1 MSRRSFVALLMIS
14 LMLISIPSSA
24 TAQSDDAITDDSIKY
39 TNEEIKVKLD
49 ETVGEL
55 SLKLGDAKMR
65 LSWGTAEEP
74 GEISLFTTQTH
85 FMGVA
90 DLYDSRGRFDKRVGI
105 PVNTAFYQK
114 LDGIIEY
121 DDLNN
126 DGLFNVKSQG
136 KAGTLD
142 EITKANVSHE
152 SIMKYISYSNL
163 TWTPSVL
170 TEECN
175 GNVCQFDFSLEATS
189 ISYQGNDVNASQSLD
204 LIKYIFH
211 ITTTETA
218 VEVEAMP
225 HYRVETHKDR
235 HKNLKI
241 DYTKQIGSSN
251 ITADVLKNVWKY
263 DQILEGWDASS
274 NESRLM
280 TVVEYGMGAY
290 MKDSVAEW
298 TMDQFQKMPGPKPFV
313 GQAKKESAIHTPPPP
328 PKNVHDKFGH
338 PLKCG
343 GSYVEMGNN
352 GQGNEQKDS
361 KKFEKTHCSP
371 EGEELMEE
379 GVSNASVVR
388 AGGLHFDNDGAKMAS
403 IRWVSNATVD
413 GVEEEVLFQVHG
425 IRPINKGDLQNSS
438 LPNGHYKGVRMIGGY
453 NHPVGENIT
462 HDPEYD
468 IDVMTIDTA
477 GFGEPI
483 DLGNRFLFRN
493 LMQIA
498 PIVMGAIVVG
508 IAGTVLM
515 VRRKAKKAALIPK
528 AEDFPSM
535 GTNVERGSN
544 WHSYVKQGDS

>member
-163 TWTPSVL
+163 TWIPSVL

-298 TMDQFQKMPGPKPFV
+298 TMDQFQKTPGPKPFV
-313 GQAKKESAIHTPPPP
+313 GQAKKDSAIHTPPPP

-425 IRPINKGDLQNSS
+425 IRPINKEDLQNSS

-535 GTNVERGSN
+535 GTNAERGSN

>member
-263 DQILEGWDASS
+263 DQILEGWDAST

-298 TMDQFQKMPGPKPFV
+298 TMDQFQKTPGPKPFV
-313 GQAKKESAIHTPPPP
+313 GQAKKDSAIHTPPPP

-425 IRPINKGDLQNSS
+425 IRPINKEDLQNSS

-535 GTNVERGSN
+535 GTNAERGSN

>member
-1 MSRRSFVALLMIS
+1 MSRRSLVALLLMS

-39 TNEEIKVKLD
+39 TNKEIKVDLN
-49 ETVGEL
+49 ETAGEL

-65 LSWGTAEEP
+65 LSWGTTEDP
-74 GEISLFTTQTH
+74 GEISLLTAQTH

-90 DLYDSRGRFDKRVGI
+90 DIHDSRGRFDKRVGI
-105 PVNTAFYQK
+105 PVNTIFYQK
-114 LDGIIEY
+114 LDGILEY
-121 DDLNN
+121 EDLNN
-126 DGLFNVKSQG
+126 DGLFNVKGQE

-152 SIMKYISYSNL
+152 PVLKYISYSNL

-175 GNVCQFDFSLEATS
+175 GNNCQFDFSLDATS
-189 ISYQGNDVNASQSLD
+189 IAYQGNDADANQSLD

-211 ITTTETA
+211 ITTTETT

-225 HYRVETHKDR
+225 HYRVETHKRGGGDM
-235 HKNLKI
+235 KI
-241 DYTKQIGSSN
+241 DNSKQIASSN
-251 ITADVLKNVWKY
+251 ITADVLNNVWKY
-263 DQILEGWDASS
+263 DQIIEGWDASA
-274 NESRLM
+274 NDSRLM
-280 TVVEYGMGAY
+280 TVVEYGMGVY
-290 MKDSVAEW
+290 MKDNVADW
-298 TMDQFQKMPGPKPFV
+298 TMEQFQKMPGPKPFV
-313 GQAKKESAIHTPPPP
+313 GQAKKNSLMAAPPIHPPPMDT
-328 PKNVHDKFGH
+328 HDQFGH

-343 GSYVEMGNN
+343 MDYVEKDNN
-352 GQGNEQKDS
+352 GQKDS
-361 KKFEKTHCSP
+361 KKFEQTHCSS
-371 EGEELMEE
+371 EGDELKEE
-379 GVSNASVVR
+379 GISNASAVR

-403 IRWVSNATVD
+403 IRWVSNATID
-413 GVEEEVLFQVHG
+413 GVEDEVLFQLHG
-425 IRPINKGDLQNSS
+425 IRPVNKEDLQNSS
-438 LPNGHYKGVRMIGGY
+438 LPDGHYKGVRMIGGY

-483 DLGNRFLFRN
+483 DLGNLGLVRN
-493 LMQIA
+493 LIRIS
-498 PIVMGAIVVG
+498 PIIMGALVVG
-508 IAGTVLM
+508 VAGTVLM

-535 GTNVERGSN
+535 GANAERGSN

>member
-163 TWTPSVL
+163 TWIPSVL

-313 GQAKKESAIHTPPPP
+313 AQAKKDSAIHTPPPP

-535 GTNVERGSN
+535 GTNAERGSN

>member
-1 MSRRSFVALLMIS
+1 MSRRSVVALLMIS

-65 LSWGTAEEP
+65 LSWGTAEDP
-74 GEISLFTTQTH
+74 GDISLLTTQTH

-90 DLYDSRGRFDKRVGI
+90 DIYDSRGRFDKRVGI
-105 PVNTAFYQK
+105 PINTVFYQK
-114 LDGIIEY
+114 MDGILEY

-126 DGLFNVKSQG
+126 DGLFNVKGQE

-142 EITKANVSHE
+142 EISKSNVSHE
-152 SIMKYISYSNL
+152 PVLKYISYSNL

-175 GNVCQFDFSLEATS
+175 GNTCQFDFSLEATS
-189 ISYQGNDVNASQSLD
+189 IAYQGNDVDSNQSLD

-235 HKNLKI
+235 HKKMKI

-251 ITADVLKNVWKY
+251 ITADVLNNVWKY
-263 DQILEGWDASS
+263 DQILEGWDAST

-280 TVVEYGMGAY
+280 TVVEYGMGSY
-290 MKDSVAEW
+290 MKDSVADW
-298 TMDQFQKMPGPKPFV
+298 TMDQFQKMPGPRPFV
-313 GQAKKESAIHTPPPP
+313 GQAKKTSAIHPSPP
-328 PKNVHDKFGH
+328 PKDNHDKFGH

-343 GSYVEMGNN
+343 MDYVEMNNN
-352 GQGNEQKDS
+352 GQGNGQKNS
-361 KKFEKTHCSP
+361 KKFEQTHCSP
-371 EGEELMEE
+371 EGDELKEE
-379 GVSNASVVR
+379 GISNASAVR

-413 GVEEEVLFQVHG
+413 GVEEEVLFQIHG
-425 IRPINKGDLQNSS
+425 IRPIHKEDLQNSS
-438 LPNGHYKGVRMIGGY
+438 LPDGHYKGVRMIGGY

-468 IDVMTIDTA
+468 IDVMTINTA

-483 DLGNRFLFRN
+483 DLGNRVLLRN

-498 PIVMGAIVVG
+498 PIVIGALVVG
-508 IAGTVLM
+508 VAGTVLM

-535 GTNVERGSN
+535 GTNAERGSN

>member
-263 DQILEGWDASS
+263 DQILEGWDAST

-298 TMDQFQKMPGPKPFV
+298 TMDQFQKTPGPKPFV
-313 GQAKKESAIHTPPPP
+313 GQAKKDSAIHTPPPP

-379 GVSNASVVR
+379 GASNASVVR

-425 IRPINKGDLQNSS
+425 IRPINKEDLQNSS

-535 GTNVERGSN
+535 GTNAERGSN

>member
-1 MSRRSFVALLMIS
+1 
-14 LMLISIPSSA
+14 
-24 TAQSDDAITDDSIKY
+24 
-39 TNEEIKVKLD
+39 
-49 ETVGEL
+49 
-55 SLKLGDAKMR
+55 
-65 LSWGTAEEP
+65 
-74 GEISLFTTQTH
+74 
-85 FMGVA
+85 
-90 DLYDSRGRFDKRVGI
+90 
-105 PVNTAFYQK
+105 
-114 LDGIIEY
+114 
-121 DDLNN
+121 
-126 DGLFNVKSQG
+126 
-136 KAGTLD
+136 
-142 EITKANVSHE
+142 
-152 SIMKYISYSNL
+152 
-163 TWTPSVL
+163 
-170 TEECN
+170 
-175 GNVCQFDFSLEATS
+175 
-189 ISYQGNDVNASQSLD
+189 
-204 LIKYIFH
+204 
-211 ITTTETA
+211 
-218 VEVEAMP
+218 
-225 HYRVETHKDR
+225 
-235 HKNLKI
+235 
-241 DYTKQIGSSN
+241 
-251 ITADVLKNVWKY
+251 
-263 DQILEGWDASS
+263 
-274 NESRLM
+274 
-280 TVVEYGMGAY
+280 
-290 MKDSVAEW
+290 
-298 TMDQFQKMPGPKPFV
+298 
-313 GQAKKESAIHTPPPP
+313 
-328 PKNVHDKFGH
+328 
-338 PLKCG
+338 
-343 GSYVEMGNN
+343 MGNN

-535 GTNVERGSN
+535 GTNAERGSN

>member
-1 MSRRSFVALLMIS
+1 MSRRSLVALLMIS

-24 TAQSDDAITDDSIKY
+24 TAQSDDTITDDSIKY
-39 TNEEIKVKLD
+39 TNEEIKVDLN
-49 ETVGEL
+49 ETAGKL

-65 LSWGTAEEP
+65 LSWGTVENP
-74 GEISLFTTQTH
+74 GEISLLTTQTH

-90 DLYDSRGRFDKRVGI
+90 DIHDSRGHFNKRVGI
-105 PVNTAFYQK
+105 PVNTIFYQK

-121 DDLNN
+121 EDLNN
-126 DGLFNVKSQG
+126 DGLFNVKGQG

-142 EITKANVSHE
+142 EISKSNVSHE
-152 SIMKYISYSNL
+152 PVLKYISFSNL

-175 GNVCQFDFSLEATS
+175 GNNCQFDFILEATS
-189 ISYQGNDVNASQSLD
+189 IAYQGNDADANQSLD
-204 LIKYIFH
+204 LVKYIFH
-211 ITTTETA
+211 ITTTETT

-235 HKNLKI
+235 GKNMKI
-241 DYTKQIGSSN
+241 DSSKKIGSNN
-251 ITADVLKNVWKY
+251 ITADVLNNVWKY
-263 DQILEGWDASS
+263 DQILEGWDASA
-274 NESRLM
+274 NDSRLM

-290 MKDSVAEW
+290 MKNTVADW
-298 TMDQFQKMPGPKPFV
+298 TKEQFQKMPGPKPFV
-313 GQAKKESAIHTPPPP
+313 GQAKKNPAMRDSPPLMDE
-328 PKNVHDKFGH
+328 HDKFGH

-343 GSYVEMGNN
+343 MDYVEMNNN
-352 GQGNEQKDS
+352 GQENEQKKS
-361 KKFEKTHCSP
+361 KKFEQTHCSS
-371 EGEELMEE
+371 EGMELKEEEI
-379 GVSNASVVR
+379 SNASVVR

-413 GVEEEVLFQVHG
+413 GVEEEVLFQIHG
-425 IRPINKGDLQNSS
+425 IRPINKEDLQNSS
-438 LPNGHYKGVRMIGGY
+438 LPDGHYKGVRMIGGY

-477 GFGEPI
+477 GFGEPF
-483 DLGNRFLFRN
+483 DLRSQGLVRN
-493 LMQIA
+493 LMRIA
-498 PIVMGAIVVG
+498 PLIMGALVVG
-508 IAGTVLM
+508 VAGTVLM

-535 GTNVERGSN
+535 GANAERGSN

>member
-1 MSRRSFVALLMIS
+1 MSRRSLVALLMIS

-39 TNEEIKVKLD
+39 TNEEIKVDLN
-49 ETVGEL
+49 ETAGKL

-65 LSWGTAEEP
+65 LSWGTVEDP

-90 DLYDSRGRFDKRVGI
+90 DIHDSRGRFDKRVGI
-105 PVNTAFYQK
+105 PVNTIFYQK
-114 LDGIIEY
+114 LDGILEY
-121 DDLNN
+121 EDLNN
-126 DGLFNVKSQG
+126 DGLFNVRGQG
-136 KAGTLD
+136 KAGTLN
-142 EITKANVSHE
+142 EISKANVSHE
-152 SIMKYISYSNL
+152 PIMKYISYSNL

-175 GNVCQFDFSLEATS
+175 GNICQFDFSLEATS
-189 ISYQGNDVNASQSLD
+189 IAYQGNDVDVDQSLD

-211 ITTTETA
+211 ITTTETT

-235 HKNLKI
+235 DKNMKI

-251 ITADVLKNVWKY
+251 ITADVLNNVWKY
-263 DQILEGWDASS
+263 DQILEGWDASA
-274 NESRLM
+274 NDSRLM

-290 MKDSVAEW
+290 MKDSVADW

-313 GQAKKESAIHTPPPP
+313 GQAKKNSAIHPPPA
-328 PKNVHDKFGH
+328 PKDNHDKFGH

-343 GSYVEMGNN
+343 MDYVEMNNN
-352 GQGNEQKDS
+352 GQGNGQKNS
-361 KKFEKTHCSP
+361 KKFEQTHCSP
-371 EGEELMEE
+371 EGDELKEE
-379 GVSNASVVR
+379 GISNASAVR

-413 GVEEEVLFQVHG
+413 GVEEEVLFQLHG
-425 IRPINKGDLQNSS
+425 IRPIHKEDLQNSS
-438 LPNGHYKGVRMIGGY
+438 LPDGHYKGVRMIGGY

-483 DLGNRFLFRN
+483 DLGNRVLFRN

-498 PIVMGAIVVG
+498 PIVLGALVVG
-508 IAGTVLM
+508 VAGTVLM

-535 GTNVERGSN
+535 GTNAERGSN
-544 WHSYVKQGDS
+544 WHSYVKQDDS

>member
-1 MSRRSFVALLMIS
+1 MSRRSVVALLMIS

-65 LSWGTAEEP
+65 LSWGTAEDP
-74 GEISLFTTQTH
+74 GDISLLTTQTH

-90 DLYDSRGRFDKRVGI
+90 DIYDSRGRFDKRVGI
-105 PVNTAFYQK
+105 PVNTVFYQK
-114 LDGIIEY
+114 MDGILEY

-126 DGLFNVKSQG
+126 DGLFNVKGQG

-142 EITKANVSHE
+142 EISKANVSHE
-152 SIMKYISYSNL
+152 PIMKYISYSNL

-175 GNVCQFDFSLEATS
+175 GNICQFDFSLEATS
-189 ISYQGNDVNASQSLD
+189 IAYQGNDVDSNQSLD

-235 HKNLKI
+235 DKNMKI

-251 ITADVLKNVWKY
+251 ITADVLNNVWKY
-263 DQILEGWDASS
+263 DQILEGWDAST

-290 MKDSVAEW
+290 MKDSVADW

-313 GQAKKESAIHTPPPP
+313 GQAKKTSAIHPPPP
-328 PKNVHDKFGH
+328 PKDNHDKFGH

-343 GSYVEMGNN
+343 VDYVEMNNN
-352 GQGNEQKDS
+352 GQGNGQKDS
-361 KKFEKTHCSP
+361 KKFEQTHCSP
-371 EGEELMEE
+371 EGDELKEE
-379 GVSNASVVR
+379 GISNASAVR

-413 GVEEEVLFQVHG
+413 GVEEEVLFQIHG
-425 IRPINKGDLQNSS
+425 IRPIHKEDLQNSS
-438 LPNGHYKGVRMIGGY
+438 LPGGHYKGVRMIGGY

-468 IDVMTIDTA
+468 IDVMTINTA

-483 DLGNRFLFRN
+483 DLGNRVLFRN

-498 PIVMGAIVVG
+498 PIVMGALVVG
-508 IAGTVLM
+508 VAGTVLM

-535 GTNVERGSN
+535 GTNAERGSN